1 MNALEDS
8 DVWVM
13 TASTFRRLVREAAA
27 KEQAE
32 KIQLIQNVPM
42 LVDIATTGAGVGA
55 DRTSCCVGPV
65 YVASRLMGFVC
76 CGIVCA
82 AQELLAAMAS
92 ELSERS
98 FAAGQTIMEYDA
110 PLQGTYIIKTGSA
123 ISTTFYRELES
134 GDFFGVADYRGET
147 VVGTLGCGAVLW
159 RVLDKP

>member
-55 DRTSCCVGPV
+55 DRTSCCVGPM
-65 YVASRLMGFVC
+65 YVAS
-76 CGIVCA
+76 
-82 AQELLAAMAS
+82 
-92 ELSERS
+92 
-98 FAAGQTIMEYDA
+98 
-110 PLQGTYIIKTGSA
+110 
-123 ISTTFYRELES
+123 
-134 GDFFGVADYRGET
+134 
-147 VVGTLGCGAVLW
+147 
-159 RVLDKP
+159 